1 MKPIN
6 INKKINES
14 SQFESKRVPENEIE
28 EKGYQYFSTHGVG
41 PSTLPS
47 DVNVKELDIK
57 LPNGWVTFKTDRP
70 LSDDEIKYYDIQP
83 DTNNSD
89 LKKKFKLDESY
100 NYTTYSVVVGW
111 NGLIGVENE
120 YNIGARSRGDA
131 VYHAIDEPGA
141 EAEQDL
147 SVEDITDNGEYLKMI
162 INRDNDT
169 ITVDINCLKKKAYV
183 EFPDMSYKMIYL
195 LKLYDLS
202 SWNNPF
208 LQKKSHI
215 NL

>member
-6 INKKINES
+6 IIRKLNES

-70 LSDDEIKYYDIQP
+70 LSDDEIKYYGIQP
-83 DTNNSD
+83 ETKNSE
-89 LKKKFKLDESY
+89 LKKKFKLDESDNY
-100 NYTTYSVVVGW
+100 NTYSVVVGW

-147 SVEDITDNGEYLKMI
+147 SVEDITDNGDGSYEV
-162 INRDNDT
+162 
-169 ITVDINCLKKKAYV
+169 TVNWCGFIGADETYTVNAEDESEAEMNALEEAKAGLEV
-183 EFPDMSYKMIYL
+183 ISVDGTEFSY
-195 LKLYDLS
+195 DEE
-202 SWNNPF
+202 
-208 LQKKSHI
+208 
-215 NL
+215 